1 MQLNPPVVDLDQ
13 QHRESVAGSFS
24 EGQQRLSPVAISV
37 TVVLLASGLIHL
49 AILGLLGSTWH
60 GPLSFRKPAL
70 FGISGGLTMWS
81 LTWLMTQLKP
91 KKVDR
96 MLVDSLSLAL
106 LIEVA
111 IITLQTWRGAASHF
125 NHSTVIDAAIEF
137 SMLGLI
143 LYVTGGII
151 YLTWRTSSLRDM
163 EPAMAIAIRSGM
175 GLLALSCLL
184 GIATSVLGEASL
196 SMGGTSEIWGKA
208 GVLKFPHG
216 VALHAIQMLPIL
228 AWMARLLGLKQSVRV
243 VQSAF
248 VAQCL
253 FLFYAVWQTSCG
265 RERFD
270 WDTVGGGILSLVA
283 AFSLYPAI
291 VFLVQGVLNYRGKP

>member
-1 MQLNPPVVDLDQ
+1 MQPHPSAVDLD
-13 QHRESVAGSFS
+13 
-24 EGQQRLSPVAISV
+24 QQRLSPVAISV
-37 TVVLLASGLIHL
+37 TVVLLSSGLIHL

-81 LTWLMTQLKP
+81 LTWLMSQLKP
-91 KKVDR
+91 RRTDR
-96 MLVDSLSLAL
+96 MLVDSLSVAL

-111 IITLQTWRGAASHF
+111 IITLQTWRGVASHF
-125 NHSTVIDAAIEF
+125 NHSTVVDAAIEF

-143 LYVTGGII
+143 LYVTGGIF
-151 YLTWRTSSLRDM
+151 YLTWRTCFLRAI
-163 EPAMAIAIRSGM
+163 EPAMAMAIRSGM

-228 AWMARLLGLKQSVRV
+228 AWMARVFGLKQPVRV

-253 FLFYAVWQTSCG
+253 FLLYAVWQTSCG

-291 VFLVQGVLNYRGKP
+291 AFFVQAVSRYRGKP

>member
-1 MQLNPPVVDLDQ
+1 MQINPPAVDLDQ
-13 QHRESVAGSFS
+13 QHRESIEGSYS
-24 EGQQRLSPVAISV
+24 DEQQRLSPFALSVAV
-37 TVVLLASGLIHL
+37 LLLASGLIHL
-49 AILGLLGSTWH
+49 AILALLGSTWH

-96 MLVDSLSLAL
+96 MLVVSLSLAL

-111 IITLQTWRGAASHF
+111 IITLQTWRGVASHF

-143 LYVTGGII
+143 LFVTVGIF
-151 YLTWRTSSLRDM
+151 YLTWRTCSLCEM
-163 EPAMAIAIRSGM
+163 EPAMAIAIRGGM
-175 GLLALSCLL
+175 GLLSLSCIL
-184 GIATSVLGEASL
+184 GIATSVFGEASL
-196 SMGGTSEIWGKA
+196 SMGGTSEVWGRA

-216 VALHAIQMLPIL
+216 VALHAIQILPIL
-228 AWMARLLGLKQSVRV
+228 AWMAQIFGLKQPVRV
-243 VQSAF
+243 VQAAIG
-248 VAQCL
+248 AQCL
-253 FLFYAVWQTSCG
+253 FLLYAVWQTSCG

-270 WDTVGGGILSLVA
+270 WDTVGGGLLSLVA
-283 AFSLYPAI
+283 VLGLYPALA
-291 VFLVQGVLNYRGKP
+291 FLAQCLSQDRGKS

>member
-13 QHRESVAGSFS
+13 QHREWIAGSLS
-24 EGQQRLSPVAISV
+24 DGQQKLSPVAMSV
-37 TVVLLASGLIHL
+37 TVLLIASGLIHL
-49 AILGLLGSTWH
+49 AILAVLGSTWH

-81 LTWLMTQLKP
+81 ITWLMTQLKP
-91 KKVDR
+91 RRMDR
-96 MLVDSLSLAL
+96 MLVNSLSLAL

-111 IITLQTWRGAASHF
+111 IITLQTWRGVASHF

-143 LYVTGGII
+143 LFVTGGIF
-151 YLTWRTSSLRDM
+151 YLTWRTIWLRKT
-163 EPAMAIAIRSGM
+163 EPAMAIAIRGGM

-196 SMGGTSEIWGKA
+196 SVGGTSEVWGKA

-228 AWMARLLGLKQSVRV
+228 AWMARILGLKQSVRV
-243 VQSAF
+243 VQSAL

-253 FLFYAVWQTSCG
+253 FLLYAVWQTSCG

-270 WDTVGGGILSLVA
+270 WDTLGGTVLSLVA
-283 AFSLYPAI
+283 VFSLYPVLTI
-291 VFLVQGVLNYRGKP
+291 VARGLSNCRGKS